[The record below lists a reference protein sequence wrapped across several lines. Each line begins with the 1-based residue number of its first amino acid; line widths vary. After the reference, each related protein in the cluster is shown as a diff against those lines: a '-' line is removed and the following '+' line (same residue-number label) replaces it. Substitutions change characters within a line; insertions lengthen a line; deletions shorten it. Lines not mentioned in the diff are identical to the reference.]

1 METINKKALI
11 DLVSERTNIT
21 KKDATEIVDAVFN
34 TVKDELAAGK
44 TVDIAGFGKFSVK
57 ESAARSGVN
66 PATGEKIEIAAS
78 NRVVFKVSKTL
89 KDCVNN

>member
-34 TVKDELAAGK
+34 TVKDELASGK

>member
-21 KKDATEIVDAVFN
+21 KKDATEIVDAVF
-34 TVKDELAAGK
+34 TIVKDELSSGK